1 MAAFGVRRA
10 HVGRRN
16 DKERIRVVFGQK
28 RGEFQG
34 KFFLAADLLRERMA
48 IIGNGD
54 SAAAPYIVRPN
65 AAQAADAV
73 ARREKI
79 GEVHGLADIFFV
91 RPVFFFVQAGVG
103 RGGFM
108 RQQRD
113 SPVCG
118 GLIDNDGR
126 GRGVGCSRRRR
137 GGEIP
142 PAADECRMQDF
153 DVGKGEM
160 RHACVSGRAT
170 AIPHLSRMGSK
181 PSASLVNV

>member
-1 MAAFGVRRA
+1 MAV
-10 HVGRRN
+10 
-16 DKERIRVVFGQK
+16 
-28 RGEFQG
+28 
-34 KFFLAADLLRERMA
+34 
-48 IIGNGD
+48 IGNGD
-54 SAAAPYIVRPN
+54 SAAAPNIARPS
-65 AAQAADAV
+65 AAQAAEAV
-73 ARREKI
+73 TRREKI

-91 RPVFFFVQAGVG
+91 RPIFFFVQAGAG

-113 SPVCG
+113 GAVCG

-126 GRGVGCSRRRR
+126 GRGVVCSRRGW
-137 GGEIP
+137 GGKIP
-142 PAADECRMQDF
+142 PAADKCRMQDF